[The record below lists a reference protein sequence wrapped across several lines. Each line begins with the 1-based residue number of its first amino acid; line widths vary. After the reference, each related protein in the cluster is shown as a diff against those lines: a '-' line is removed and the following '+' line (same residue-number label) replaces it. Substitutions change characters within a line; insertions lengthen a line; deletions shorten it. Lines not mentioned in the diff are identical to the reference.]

1 MARKDSRP
9 LVKAKTNRQ
18 FKAKKIFEPD
28 KEAKMKETLKQENS
42 LYESPTI
49 DVMQIT
55 MQDVVRTSPGFDDNI
70 QEGEGSAGDWWE

>member
-1 MARKDSRP
+1 
-9 LVKAKTNRQ
+9 
-18 FKAKKIFEPD
+18 
-28 KEAKMKETLKQENS
+28 MKETLKQENS

-70 QEGEGSAGDWWE
+70 QEGAGSAGDWWE